1 MYVCVC
7 VKCNIGT
14 YLSNFKRVF
23 LKRAFPNTDT
33 VQCQCHSGTYL
44 NKVVKSVILNVILT
58 PPVSLGVI
66 LKVILTPQVSLWC
79 DIKGNIDTA
88 GVTL

>member
-1 MYVCVC
+1 MCVLN
-7 VKCNIGT
+7 VIVAPIF
-14 YLSNFKRVF
+14 NFNSFF